1 MRHLRQPTTGYQS
14 GPAKGLFNTLFKLG
28 FDTLNRLTKKKLS
41 QQVALKTLQKT
52 FKSDLSGIFKEIG
65 MFREG
70 IKSFEVYTEQTA
82 NMLKQAGVGGVNQR
96 TNPLTMFHQIMY
108 FLVLQEEMTADAETF
123 SANVN
128 TTNPLLTSNF
138 FPSLL
143 PEEEIQK
150 VIFDANYLDYI

>member
-1 MRHLRQPTTGYQS
+1 
-14 GPAKGLFNTLFKLG
+14 
-28 FDTLNRLTKKKLS
+28 
-41 QQVALKTLQKT
+41 
-52 FKSDLSGIFKEIG
+52 

-82 NMLKQAGVGGVNQR
+82 NMLKQAGVAGMSQR

-123 SANVN
+123 SANAGAVN
-128 TTNPLLTSNF
+128 PTNPMLTSNF